1 MPDMLVKLYNLEE
14 KKEYKDELLKKGIMI
29 RKAISPEKHI
39 ITKWVEKHFN
49 EHWKSE
55 AESAFS
61 NNPVSIL
68 IAIDIE
74 KGKMIGF
81 SCYEST
87 CKNFFGPTGV
97 DEEYRGKG
105 IGKVLY
111 LQALYELKHMGYAY
125 CIIGDAGPI
134 DFYKKH
140 SDAYIIEN
148 SSPGIY
154 EGILR

>member
-39 ITKWVEKHFN
+39 ITKWIEKHFN

-81 SCYEST
+81 
-87 CKNFFGPTGV
+87 
-97 DEEYRGKG
+97 
-105 IGKVLY
+105 
-111 LQALYELKHMGYAY
+111 
-125 CIIGDAGPI
+125 
-134 DFYKKH
+134 
-140 SDAYIIEN
+140 
-148 SSPGIY
+148 
-154 EGILR
+154 